1 MQNSPNLQVCLSPD
15 LFHLF
20 SDRKSIVVVVDVLRA
35 TSSMCLAIENGIKEI
50 IPVST
55 VEEALEYKNGNDF
68 ILAAERNGQLVKGFD
83 FGNSPE
89 QYLSPD
95 ELEGRT
101 LVMTTTNGTKMIN
114 IAKQDHEVVIGSFLN
129 LSALV
134 EWLVNKKQD
143 VIICCS
149 GWKGRFCLEDTLFAG
164 ALSSKLM
171 AEGFHS
177 DCDSVLA
184 SGRLYSASKKDLYQA
199 LEDSSHRK
207 RLSNLSINND
217 VKLCL
222 AHDMTDEIP
231 VLKGKSLVAANKPYA
246 VSK

>member
-1 MQNSPNLQVCLSPD
+1 MSNNPSIQICLSPD

-35 TSSMCLAIENGIKEI
+35 TSSMCLAIENGIEQI

-55 VEEALEYKNGNDF
+55 VEEALEYKNGDDY

-83 FGNSPE
+83 FGNSPQ
-89 QYLSPD
+89 QYLQP
-95 ELEGRT
+95 EFLKGKT

-114 IAKQDHEVVIGSFLN
+114 IAKNDHRVVIGSFLN
-129 LSALV
+129 ITALTN
-134 EWLVNKKQD
+134 WLKGLNED

-164 ALSSKLM
+164 ALASRLM
-171 AEGFHS
+171 AEGFES

-184 SGRLYSASKKDLYQA
+184 SGRLYNASKNNLYLA

-207 RLSNLSINND
+207 RLANLDIDKD

-222 AHDMTDEIP
+222 EHDLSDHIP
-231 VLKGKSLVAANKPYA
+231 ILKENYLVSHRE
-246 VSK
+246 VVMSK

>member
-1 MQNSPNLQVCLSPD
+1 MQNSPQLQVCLSPD

-55 VEEALEYKNGNDF
+55 VEEALEYKNGPNH

-83 FGNSPE
+83 FGNSPQ
-89 QYLSPD
+89 QYLSSD
-95 ELEGRT
+95 ELTGRS
-101 LVMTTTNGTKMIN
+101 LIMTTTNGTKMIN
-114 IAKQDHEVVIGSFLN
+114 IAKEDHEVVIGSFLN
-129 LSALV
+129 ISALTK
-134 EWLVNKKQD
+134 WLIERKQD

-164 ALSSKLM
+164 ALASRLM
-171 AEGFHS
+171 ASGFDS

-184 SGRLYSASKKDLYQA
+184 SGRLYNASKKDLNGA
-199 LEDSSHRK
+199 LDDSSHRK
-207 RLSNLSINND
+207 RLSNLSINDD
-217 VKLCL
+217 VNLCL
-222 AHDMTDEIP
+222 SYDLTDQIP
-231 VLKGKSLVAANKPYA
+231 VLKGNSLVAINKPQT
-246 VSK
+246 VS

>member
-1 MQNSPNLQVCLSPD
+1 MLNSPNLQVCLSPD

-35 TSSMCLAIENGIKEI
+35 TSSMCLAIENGIKQI

-55 VEEALEYKNGNDF
+55 VEEALEYKNGNDH
-68 ILAAERNGQLVKGFD
+68 ILAAERNGQMVKGFD
-83 FGNSPE
+83 FGNSPL
-89 QYLSPD
+89 QYLNRD

-101 LVMTTTNGTKMIN
+101 LVMTTTNGTKMID
-114 IAKQDHEVVIGSFLN
+114 IAKADHQVVIGSFLN
-129 LSALV
+129 LTALV
-134 EWLVNKKQD
+134 NWLKEKQQD

-171 AEGFHS
+171 AEGFTS

-184 SGRLYSASKKDLYQA
+184 SGRLYNASKKDLYNA

-207 RLSNLSINND
+207 RLSKLDINDD
-217 VKLCL
+217 VRLCL
-222 AHDMTDEIP
+222 AHDMTEKIP
-231 VLKGKSLVAANKPYA
+231 VLQGKSLVAYTEQYT